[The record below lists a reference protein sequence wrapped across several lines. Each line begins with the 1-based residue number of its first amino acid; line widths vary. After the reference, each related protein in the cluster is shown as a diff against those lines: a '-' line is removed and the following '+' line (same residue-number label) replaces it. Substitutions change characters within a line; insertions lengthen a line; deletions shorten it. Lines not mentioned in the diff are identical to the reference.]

1 MISRLRPGCL
11 RWQHSE
17 NADGRGQLEGKSKT
31 ENMPLCEKK
40 GGRETKEVKERESAR
55 ETPVREKRRG
65 RKKIRWKEKKA
76 PDKRR

>member
-40 GGRETKEVKERESAR
+40 GGRETKEVKERERER

-65 RKKIRWKEKKA
+65 RKKNKEEGEKSSG
-76 PDKRR
+76 

>member
-31 ENMPLCEKK
+31 ENMPLREKK
-40 GGRETKEVKERESAR
+40 GERETKEVKERERERARNAGKR
-55 ETPVREKRRG
+55 ETEREK
-65 RKKIRWKEKKA
+65 KNKEEGEKSSG
-76 PDKRR
+76 

>member
-40 GGRETKEVKERESAR
+40 GGRETKEVKES
-55 ETPVREKRRG
+55 EKRR
-65 RKKIRWKEKKA
+65 
-76 PDKRR
+76 

>member
-1 MISRLRPGCL
+1 M
-11 RWQHSE
+11 
-17 NADGRGQLEGKSKT
+17 EGKSKT

-40 GGRETKEVKERESAR
+40 GGRETKEVKERERER

-65 RKKIRWKEKKA
+65 RKKIRRKEKKA

>member
-40 GGRETKEVKERESAR
+40 GGRETKEVKEREAGKR
-55 ETPVREKRRG
+55 ETEREK
-65 RKKIRWKEKKA
+65 KNKEEGEKSSG
-76 PDKRR
+76 